1 MILNIAKNYFETDKG
16 KLRNQTKNKY
26 RELFE
31 EEINIE
37 RKYGRNRHLN
47 MSKEKKQKLQECQKI
62 IVRLRSLSLV
72 LNKM

>member
-1 MILNIAKNYFETDKG
+1 MILNIAKNYFENDKE
-16 KLRNQTKNKY
+16 KLRKQTKNKY

-31 EEINIE
+31 EEKNIE
-37 RKYGRNRHLN
+37 RKYGRNRYLN